1 MLVQAAGVEPTPQ
14 TATAERHND
23 APRARSDARDS
34 SAPAAAS
41 SSSAPAS
48 ASGGAHSESTQRP
61 SQYRLFY
68 DNEFSRVFVQVVDRE
83 SGEEIFRF
91 PPEELVRF
99 IDNSITPVPQQ
110 SSGLF
115 LDRVV

>member
-1 MLVQAAGVEPTPQ
+1 MPVQAAGADPTPQ
-14 TATAERHND
+14 TAKVERHND
-23 APRARSDARDS
+23 APRARSDAR
-34 SAPAAAS
+34 S
-41 SSSAPAS
+41 SSTPAV
-48 ASGGAHSESTQRP
+48 ASGGTRSEGVAHSKSAQRP

-83 SGEEIFRF
+83 SGEEILRF

-99 IDNSITPVPQQ
+99 IDNSIDQAQRPHK

>member
-1 MLVQAAGVEPTPQ
+1 MLVQAAGVEQTPQ
-14 TATAERHND
+14 TATVERHND
-23 APRARSDARDS
+23 APRARSDARS
-34 SAPAAAS
+34 SSTPAAS
-41 SSSAPAS
+41 SGSSARGES
-48 ASGGAHSESTQRP
+48 AQRP

-99 IDNSITPVPQQ
+99 IDNSISPVPQQ

>member
-1 MLVQAAGVEPTPQ
+1 MPVQAAGADPTPQ
-14 TATAERHND
+14 TAKVERHND
-23 APRARSDARDS
+23 APRARSGARGS
-34 SAPAAAS
+34 STPAV
-41 SSSAPAS
+41 
-48 ASGGAHSESTQRP
+48 ASGGARKESAARSEAPQRP

-83 SGEEIFRF
+83 SGKEILRF

-99 IDNSITPVPQQ
+99 IDNSINQAQRPKQ

>member
-1 MLVQAAGVEPTPQ
+1 MLVQAAGVEQTPQ

-23 APRARSDARDS
+23 APRAQSDARS
-34 SAPAAAS
+34 SSTSEARSSSKPAAAN
-41 SSSAPAS
+41 
-48 ASGGAHSESTQRP
+48 GGAHSESIQRP